1 MTATYYVIPSAK
13 KRLGLQM
20 QSYMIGS
27 YVSTEL
33 FLISQYALR
42 GVKVF
47 QAKFLKA
54 SHRGNQQSE
63 HVERGCE
70 C

>member
-1 MTATYYVIPSAK
+1 
-13 KRLGLQM
+13 M